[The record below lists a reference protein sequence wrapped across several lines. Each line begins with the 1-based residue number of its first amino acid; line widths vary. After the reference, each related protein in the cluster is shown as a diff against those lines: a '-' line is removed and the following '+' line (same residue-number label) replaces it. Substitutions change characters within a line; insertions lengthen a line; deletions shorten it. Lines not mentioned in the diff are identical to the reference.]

1 MSRLRSS
8 AIVLAVLA
16 AAEHDVLAQDIV
28 DKFGPHIAD
37 SMVLPQGGQSTVLGQ
52 ARGDYPEMQR
62 PSLPLGQ
69 IQNAWNDA
77 VPAPG
82 QAQPGVLRVAWRP
95 DRVIQVRTRDFMVTL
110 IHLSPWETVRDFYLG
125 DETTFEVGFH
135 AGRPNVLRLRQKH
148 PGADSNLAV
157 ITESGRLVSFYIRS
171 EGWNSHDVSDLAVL
185 VETPP
190 PPGIPASAGRGALP
204 ADAAAA
210 VAAAVAAQAAPAVAA
225 QALAVSTDTAAP
237 IPAKPAG
244 EDYLRRIDFDLASLR
259 WTDFEIEVPTA
270 DDAAIAPE
278 RVFHDGLFTF
288 FDFGQRADS
297 MERPVVHLVVD
308 GIDSPVNTRTGGRHG
323 SILIAEAVGDFTLR
337 AGPRVV
343 CVRYRPSG
351 AAMAKR

>member
-1 MSRLRSS
+1 M
-8 AIVLAVLA
+8 
-16 AAEHDVLAQDIV
+16 
-28 DKFGPHIAD
+28 
-37 SMVLPQGGQSTVLGQ
+37 
-52 ARGDYPEMQR
+52 
-62 PSLPLGQ
+62 
-69 IQNAWNDA
+69 
-77 VPAPG
+77 
-82 QAQPGVLRVAWRP
+82 
-95 DRVIQVRTRDFMVTL
+95 
-110 IHLSPWETVRDFYLG
+110 
-125 DETTFEVGFH
+125 
-135 AGRPNVLRLRQKH
+135 
-148 PGADSNLAV
+148 
-157 ITESGRLVSFYIRS
+157 
-171 EGWNSHDVSDLAVL
+171 L

-210 VAAAVAAQAAPAVAA
+210 VAAAVAAQAP
-225 QALAVSTDTAAP
+225 AVSTDTAAP

-259 WTDFEIEVPTA
+259 WTDFEIQVPTA

-297 MERPVVHLVVD
+297 MERPVAHLVVD
-308 GIDSPVNTRTGGRHG
+308 GVDSPVNTRTGGRHG

-351 AAMAKR
+351 EAMAKR